1 MTAIIHQAHEHV
13 ALTAAIEQRAITFE
27 QLGIK
32 AVDALHLAL
41 AEAAQVDYFCTCD
54 DRFYRRALAVTD
66 LQIKVRRPLDLA
78 QEIAV

>member
-1 MTAIIHQAHEHV
+1 VTAIIHQAQEHV
-13 ALTAAIEQRAITFE
+13 ALTAAIE

-54 DRFYRRALAVTD
+54 DRFYRRALDVTD
-66 LQIKVRRPLDLA
+66 LQIKIRGPLDLA